1 LFFRWIPAIIGNRK
15 GEKRMYYTFSSTI
28 KESNKLPAGDQLTV
42 GYLSCDELAE
52 VSEALGFAAAN
63 VEACR
68 SANIYFRSGVEV
80 YDEYTFT
87 ELRIVD
93 PVHPEV
99 NDDCVALFIKK
110 NLFLV
115 IDVLDEDR
123 STQQR
128 FQQALRRFPARNMTL
143 EKLIYSFLDAL
154 VAGDIIMLESTGAE
168 VNELEAQVLRD
179 EADKDFNTTLLDLKN
194 RLLSAHNY
202 YEQLL
207 DITDAV
213 EENENDIF
221 DTDSLMYISN
231 IGKKIVRLRED
242 VDALSNM
249 VVHLQDAYSS
259 YLDMN
264 LNKTMKFFTV
274 ITSIFFPLT
283 IIVGWYGMNFQSMP
297 EFYWRFGYVYVIA
310 LSIIVVLALVLVGK
324 RKKWF

>member
-1 LFFRWIPAIIGNRK
+1 
-15 GEKRMYYTFSSTI
+15 MYYTFGTSI
-28 KESNKLPAGDQLTV
+28 EESNKLPAGDKLTV
-42 GYLSCDELAE
+42 GYLTCDELAE

-123 STQQR
+123 STEQR
-128 FQQALRRFPARNMTL
+128 FQQALRRFPAKNMNL

-168 VNELEAQVLRD
+168 VGELEAQVLRD
-179 EADKDFNTTLLDLKN
+179 EAHEDFTTTLLDLKN

-207 DITDAV
+207 DITEAV

-231 IGKKIVRLRED
+231 MGKKIVRLRED

-297 EFYWRFGYVYVIA
+297 EFYWRYGYLYVIL
-310 LSIIVVLALVLVGK
+310 LSIIVVLVLVLVGK

>member
-1 LFFRWIPAIIGNRK
+1 MF
-15 GEKRMYYTFSSTI
+15 YTFSSTI
-28 KESNKLPAGDQLTV
+28 EESVKLPAGDKLTV

-68 SANIYFRSGVEV
+68 SANVYFRSGVEV

-115 IDVLDEDR
+115 VDVLDEDR

-128 FQQALRRFPARNMTL
+128 FQQALRRFPARSVTL

-207 DITDAV
+207 DITEAV

-231 IGKKIVRLRED
+231 MGKKVVRLRED

-297 EFYWRFGYVYVIA
+297 EFYWRYGYVYVIA
-310 LSIIVVLALVLVGK
+310 LSIIVVLALVLVGR

>member
-1 LFFRWIPAIIGNRK
+1 
-15 GEKRMYYTFSSTI
+15 MYYTFGNTME
-28 KESNKLPAGDQLTV
+28 ESAKLPQIGNRPVV
-42 GYLSCDELAE
+42 GYLSCDELAG
-52 VSEALGFAAAN
+52 VSDALGFAAAN
-63 VEACR
+63 VDACR
-68 SANIYFRSGVEV
+68 SANRFFRSGVEV

-115 IDVLDEDR
+115 VDVLDEDR
-123 STQQR
+123 STERR
-128 FQQALRRFPARNMTL
+128 FQQSLRRFPPQSVTL
-143 EKLIYSFLDAL
+143 EKLIYAFLDAL
-154 VAGDIIMLESTGAE
+154 VAGDIVMLESTGAE
-168 VNELEAQVLRD
+168 VSELEAQVLRD
-179 EADKDFNTTLLDLKN
+179 ETDGEFSTTLLELKN
-194 RLLSAHNY
+194 RLLRAHNY

-207 DITDAV
+207 DITEAV

-231 IGKKIVRLRED
+231 VGKKIVRLRED
-242 VDALSNM
+242 VDSLSNA

-259 YLDMN
+259 YLDMK
-264 LNKTMKFFTV
+264 LNSTMKFFTV
-274 ITSIFFPLT
+274 LTSIFFPLT

-297 EFYWRFGYVYVIA
+297 EFAWRFGYVYVIL
-310 LSIIVVLALVLVGK
+310 LSIIVVAVLVLIGK